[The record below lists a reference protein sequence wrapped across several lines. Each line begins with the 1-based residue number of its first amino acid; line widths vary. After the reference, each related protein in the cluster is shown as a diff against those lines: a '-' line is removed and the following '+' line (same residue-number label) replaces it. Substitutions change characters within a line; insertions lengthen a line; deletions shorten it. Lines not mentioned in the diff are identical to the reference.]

1 MNKTPLLFLAF
12 SALLGLQGCASTGST
27 AEQAPARS
35 VATQRIDD
43 AIRDTI
49 VLRQNDTAGLLRS
62 HINVDV
68 FNGNV
73 VLSGQTS
80 SPALVSQAE
89 QIARGVNG
97 TRNLYNGL
105 VVAKN
110 TPTWRRIQDS
120 WITARVYNGIDNA
133 PLSPRNRVH
142 VITENGTVFMMGNIQ
157 RYEADGLA
165 NIAARVGGVNAVVK
179 VFEYTD

>member
-12 SALLGLQGCASTGST
+12 SAFLGLQGCTSTGSS
-27 AEQAPARS
+27 AELAPARS
-35 VATQRIDD
+35 AATQRVDD

-49 VLRQNDTAGLLRS
+49 VLRQNDVLGLVRS

-73 VLSGQTS
+73 VLSGQTAS
-80 SPALVSQAE
+80 QELIAQAE

-105 VVAKN
+105 VVADN

-120 WITARVYNGIDNA
+120 WITTRVYNGIDNA

-165 NIAARVGGVNAVVK
+165 NIAARVGGVSSVVK